1 MVAPARKRKR
11 TNNTD
16 KKDETRMMMKLVFP
30 AGDRPQ
36 MLLDQ
41 GVYRI
46 GSGADADV
54 ALTADGI
61 EPLHCELQVGA
72 QGVQM
77 RVPTGIRVLVNGRPV
92 DGLIAL
98 RADDTLGLAA
108 TRIRLLDAAADS
120 GNAVPKA
127 RAADA
132 GDINATMV
140 RPVVPKFALR
150 GLSGEQFG
158 RSFPLH
164 ASLTIGRA
172 DDAGLRIPLESISR
186 LHARL
191 TPAGDEVLLEDLGSA
206 NGTWLNGKRITRAQA
221 VHGDEI
227 RFDTQRF
234 QLLMPGQPLPV
245 PVASAPSGRRWPWLV
260 LALLVVVAGA
270 AAWVLR

>member
-1 MVAPARKRKR
+1 
-11 TNNTD
+11 
-16 KKDETRMMMKLVFP
+16 MMKLVFP

-46 GSGADADV
+46 GSSVDAEV
-54 ALTADGI
+54 ALHADGI
-61 EPLHCELQVGA
+61 EPLHCELQVGL

-77 RVPTGIRVLVNGRPV
+77 RVPNGIRVLVNDRPV

-98 RADDTLGLAA
+98 RADDTLGIAA
-108 TRIRLLDAAADS
+108 TRIRLLDAASEVKSTAP
-120 GNAVPKA
+120 AA
-127 RAADA
+127 RSEDA

-150 GLSGEQFG
+150 GVSGEQFG

-164 ASLTIGRA
+164 ASLSIGRA

-191 TPAGDEVLLEDLGSA
+191 TPAGDEVLVEDLGSS
-206 NGTWLNGKRITRAQA
+206 NGTWLNGKRITRARA

-234 QLLMPGQPLPV
+234 QLLVPGQALQAKPALV
-245 PVASAPSGRRWPWLV
+245 PSRWRHR
-260 LALLVVVAGA
+260 ALLAGGLVIAGILVAVA
-270 AAWVLR
+270 LLR

>member
-1 MVAPARKRKR
+1 
-11 TNNTD
+11 
-16 KKDETRMMMKLVFP
+16 MKLVFP

-46 GSGADADV
+46 GSGVEAEV
-54 ALTADGI
+54 ALHADGV

-77 RVPTGIRVLVNGRPV
+77 RVPSGIRVLVNERPV

-98 RADDTLGLAA
+98 RADDILGIAA
-108 TRIRLLDAAADS
+108 TRIRLLEVSSEAQHAAPAARADDAADS
-120 GNAVPKA
+120 
-127 RAADA
+127 
-132 GDINATMV
+132 NATMV
-140 RPVVPKFALR
+140 RPVVPRFALR

-164 ASLTIGRA
+164 ASLSIGRA
-172 DDAGLRIPLESISR
+172 DDAGVRIPLESISR

-191 TPAGDEVLLEDLGSA
+191 TPAGDEVLVEDLGSA
-206 NGTWLNGKRITRAQA
+206 NGTWLNGKRISRAHA

-234 QLLMPGQPLPV
+234 QLLMPGRPLP
-245 PVASAPSGRRWPWLV
+245 AK
-260 LALLVVVAGA
+260 A
-270 AAWVLR
+270 AAPAAGWRPAAWLAGGLAMASLVAAFFLLR

>member
-1 MVAPARKRKR
+1 
-11 TNNTD
+11 
-16 KKDETRMMMKLVFP
+16 MMMKLVFP

-46 GSGADADV
+46 GSAADADV
-54 ALTADGI
+54 ALEADGI
-61 EPLHCELQVGA
+61 QPLHCELQVGA
-72 QGVQM
+72 QGVRM
-77 RVPTGIRVLVNGRPV
+77 RVPNGIRVLVNERPV

-98 RADDTLGLAA
+98 RADDTLGLAS
-108 TRIRLLDAAADS
+108 TRIRLLDVAAEAL
-120 GNAVPKA
+120 
-127 RAADA
+127 RAAPA
-132 GDINATMV
+132 GRVAEGDDINATMV

-158 RSFPLH
+158 RSFALH
-164 ASLTIGRA
+164 TSLNVGRA
-172 DDAGLRIPLESISR
+172 DDAGLRIPLEGISR

-191 TPAGDEVLLEDLGSA
+191 TPAGDEVLVEDMGSV

-234 QLLMPGQPLPV
+234 QLLMPGQPLQV
-245 PVASAPSGRRWPWLV
+245 QAANAPTQRRGPWLV
-260 LALLVVVAGA
+260 VALLAVVAA
-270 AAWVLR
+270 AAFWLLR

>member
-1 MVAPARKRKR
+1 
-11 TNNTD
+11 
-16 KKDETRMMMKLVFP
+16 MMMKLVFP

-36 MLLDQ
+36 MLLDA
-41 GVYRI
+41 GTYRI
-46 GSGADADV
+46 GSAADADV
-54 ALTADGI
+54 ALAAEGI

-77 RVPTGIRVLVNGRPV
+77 RVPAGIRVLVNERPV

-98 RADDTLGLAA
+98 RADDTLGLAS
-108 TRIRLLDAAADS
+108 TRIRLLDAGAPHAAHA
-120 GNAVPKA
+120 NPAA
-127 RAADA
+127 RND
-132 GDINATMV
+132 DDVNATMV
-140 RPVVPKFALR
+140 RPVVPKFVLR

-164 ASLTIGRA
+164 ASLNVGRA
-172 DDAGLRIPLESISR
+172 DDAGLRIAQDSISR

-191 TPAGDEVLLEDLGSA
+191 TPAGDEVLVEDMGSA

-234 QLLMPGQPLPV
+234 QLLVPGQPLQ
-245 PVASAPSGRRWPWLV
+245 APPAGERKRTGRPWLV
-260 LALLVVVAGA
+260 A
-270 AAWVLR
+270 AALAIAAGVAYLLLR

>member
-1 MVAPARKRKR
+1 
-11 TNNTD
+11 
-16 KKDETRMMMKLVFP
+16 MMMKLVFP

-36 MLLDQ
+36 MLLDR

-46 GSGADADV
+46 GSAADADV
-54 ALTADGI
+54 ALAADGI

-77 RVPTGIRVLVNGRPV
+77 RVPQGIQVLVNERPV

-98 RADDTLGLAA
+98 RADDTLGLAS
-108 TRIRLLDAAADS
+108 TRIRLLDAGTPHATHANPS
-120 GNAVPKA
+120 A
-127 RAADA
+127 RNDD
-132 GDINATMV
+132 DINATMV
-140 RPVVPKFALR
+140 RPVLPKFVLR

-164 ASLTIGRA
+164 AHLNVGRA
-172 DDAGLRIPLESISR
+172 DDVGLRIAQDGISR

-191 TPAGDEVLLEDLGSA
+191 TPAGDEVLVEDMGSA

-234 QLLMPGQPLPV
+234 QVLVPGQPMPAQAAV
-245 PVASAPSGRRWPWLV
+245 EQASRRWPWLV
-260 LALLVVVAGA
+260 AAAMVAALTAGA
-270 AAWVLR
+270 FWLLR

>member
-1 MVAPARKRKR
+1 MVAPARKRKHAS
-11 TNNTD
+11 N
-16 KKDETRMMMKLVFP
+16 KDEAETRMMMKLVFP

-46 GSGADADV
+46 GSAVDADV
-54 ALTADGI
+54 ALAADGI

-77 RVPTGIRVLVNGRPV
+77 RVPTGIRVLVNERPV

-98 RADDTLGLAA
+98 RADDTLGLAS
-108 TRIRLLDAAADS
+108 TRIRLLDAAAEA
-120 GNAVPKA
+120 GHAAPAA
-127 RAADA
+127 RNADA

-234 QLLMPGQPLPV
+234 QLLMPGQPLQA
-245 PVASAPSGRRWPWLV
+245 PVASAPAGARRPWLV
-260 LALLVVVAGA
+260 LALLVVAAGT
-270 AAWVLR
+270 AAWLLR

>member
-1 MVAPARKRKR
+1 
-11 TNNTD
+11 
-16 KKDETRMMMKLVFP
+16 MMMKLVFP
-30 AGDRPQ
+30 AGERPQ

-46 GSGADADV
+46 GSAADADV
-54 ALTADGI
+54 SLAADGI

-77 RVPTGIRVLVNGRPV
+77 RVPNGIRVLVNERPV

-98 RADDTLGLAA
+98 RADDTLGLAS
-108 TRIRLLDAAADS
+108 TRIRLLDAAAAHVAQA
-120 GNAVPKA
+120 NQAA
-127 RAADA
+127 RNDDAA
-132 GDINATMV
+132 DINATMV
-140 RPVVPKFALR
+140 RPVMPRFVLR

-164 ASLTIGRA
+164 ANLNVGRA
-172 DDAGLRIPLESISR
+172 DEAGLRIAQDGISR

-191 TPAGDEVLLEDLGSA
+191 TPAGDEVLLEDMGSS

-234 QLLMPGQPLPV
+234 QLLVPGQPLQAQA
-245 PVASAPSGRRWPWLV
+245 ASTPAQRRWPWLV
-260 LALLVVVAGA
+260 AVALVAAAGA
-270 AAWVLR
+270 AFWLLR

>member
-1 MVAPARKRKR
+1 VVAPARKRKR
-11 TNNTD
+11 TDN
-16 KKDETRMMMKLVFP
+16 KDEAETRMMMKLVFP

-46 GSGADADV
+46 GSAADADV
-54 ALTADGI
+54 ALAADGI

-72 QGVQM
+72 QGVQV
-77 RVPTGIRVLVNGRPV
+77 RVPTGIRVLVNERPV

-98 RADDTLGLAA
+98 RADDTLGLAS
-108 TRIRLLDAAADS
+108 TRIRLLDAAAET
-120 GNAVPKA
+120 GHAGPAA
-127 RAADA
+127 RNADA

-164 ASLTIGRA
+164 ASLNIGRA
-172 DDAGLRIPLESISR
+172 DEAGLRIPLESISR

-234 QLLMPGQPLPV
+234 QLLMPGQPLQV
-245 PVASAPSGRRWPWLV
+245 PVANAPAAGRRPWLV
-260 LALLVVVAGA
+260 LALLVVAAGA
-270 AAWVLR
+270 AAWLLR

>member
-1 MVAPARKRKR
+1 MVARARKRKR
-11 TNNTD
+11 TDN
-16 KKDETRMMMKLVFP
+16 KEEARTRMMMKLVFP

-41 GVYRI
+41 GVYRV
-46 GSGADADV
+46 GSGTDVDV
-54 ALTADGI
+54 ALHADGI
-61 EPLHCELQVGA
+61 ESLHCELQVGA

-77 RVPTGIRVLVNGRPV
+77 RVPTGIRVLVNERPV

-98 RADDTLGLAA
+98 RADDTLGLAS
-108 TRIRLLDAAADS
+108 TRIRLLDAAAGGGHAAPATRS
-120 GNAVPKA
+120 
-127 RAADA
+127 ADA

-150 GLSGEQFG
+150 GLSGELFG

-164 ASLTIGRA
+164 ASLTVGRA
-172 DDAGLRIPLESISR
+172 DDAGVRIPLESISR

-191 TPAGDEVLLEDLGSA
+191 TPAGDDVLLEDLGSA

-221 VHGDEI
+221 AHGDEI

-234 QLLMPGQPLPV
+234 QLLVPGQPLPV
-245 PVASAPSGRRWPWLV
+245 AVAKVPVDGRRPWLV
-260 LALLVVVAGA
+260 LGLLVAAAGA
-270 AAWVLR
+270 AAWLLR

>member
-1 MVAPARKRKR
+1 
-11 TNNTD
+11 
-16 KKDETRMMMKLVFP
+16 MMKLVFP

-46 GSGADADV
+46 GSSVDAEV
-54 ALTADGI
+54 ALHADGI
-61 EPLHCELQVGA
+61 EPLHCELQVGS

-77 RVPTGIRVLVNGRPV
+77 RVPNGIRVLVNDRPV

-98 RADDTLGLAA
+98 RADDTLGIAA
-108 TRIRLLDAAADS
+108 TRIRLLDAANEVKSSAP
-120 GNAVPKA
+120 AA
-127 RAADA
+127 RSEDA
-132 GDINATMV
+132 GDMNATMV

-150 GLSGEQFG
+150 GVSGEQFG

-164 ASLTIGRA
+164 ASLSIGRA
-172 DDAGLRIPLESISR
+172 DDAGLRIPLDSISR

-191 TPAGDEVLLEDLGSA
+191 TPAGDEVLVEDLGSS
-206 NGTWLNGKRITRAQA
+206 NGTWLNGKRITRARA

-234 QLLMPGQPLPV
+234 QLLVPGRALQAKPALE
-245 PVASAPSGRRWPWLV
+245 PSRWRHR
-260 LALLVVVAGA
+260 ALLAGGLVIVGIVVAVA
-270 AAWVLR
+270 LLR

>member
-1 MVAPARKRKR
+1 
-11 TNNTD
+11 
-16 KKDETRMMMKLVFP
+16 MMMKLVFP

-46 GSGADADV
+46 GSAADADV
-54 ALTADGI
+54 ALAADGI

-77 RVPTGIRVLVNGRPV
+77 RVPAGVRVLVNDRPV
-92 DGLIAL
+92 EGLIAL
-98 RADDTLGLAA
+98 RTDDTLGLAS
-108 TRIRLLDAAADS
+108 TRIRLLDIAAEPAHAAPVARNADV
-120 GNAVPKA
+120 AE
-127 RAADA
+127 
-132 GDINATMV
+132 INATMV

-172 DDAGLRIPLESISR
+172 DEAGLRIPLESISR

-191 TPAGDEVLLEDLGSA
+191 TPAGEEVLLEDLGSA

-221 VHGDEI
+221 GHGDEI

-234 QLLMPGQPLPV
+234 QLLMPGQPLQV
-245 PVASAPSGRRWPWLV
+245 HVASAPAGRRRPWLV
-260 LALLVVVAGA
+260 LALLVVA
-270 AAWVLR
+270 AAAAVWLLR

>member
-1 MVAPARKRKR
+1 
-11 TNNTD
+11 
-16 KKDETRMMMKLVFP
+16 MMMKLVFP

-36 MLLDQ
+36 MLLDP
-41 GVYRI
+41 GTYRI
-46 GSGADADV
+46 GSAADADV
-54 ALTADGI
+54 ALAAEGI

-77 RVPTGIRVLVNGRPV
+77 RVPAGIRVLVNERPV

-98 RADDTLGLAA
+98 RADDTLGLAS
-108 TRIRLLDAAADS
+108 TRIRLLDAGAPHAAHA
-120 GNAVPKA
+120 NPAA
-127 RAADA
+127 RNDD
-132 GDINATMV
+132 DINATMV
-140 RPVVPKFALR
+140 RPVVPKFVLR

-164 ASLTIGRA
+164 ASLNVGRA
-172 DDAGLRIPLESISR
+172 DDAGLRIAQDSISR

-191 TPAGDEVLLEDLGSA
+191 TPAGDEVLVEDMGSA

-234 QLLMPGQPLPV
+234 QLLVPGQPLQ
-245 PVASAPSGRRWPWLV
+245 ASRAGESRRPRRPWLV
-260 LALLVVVAGA
+260 AAVLAIAAGVAYLL
-270 AAWVLR
+270 LR

>member
-1 MVAPARKRKR
+1 
-11 TNNTD
+11 
-16 KKDETRMMMKLVFP
+16 MMKLVFP

-41 GVYRI
+41 GAYRI
-46 GSGADADV
+46 GSAADADV
-54 ALTADGI
+54 VLTADGI
-61 EPLHCELQVGA
+61 EPVHCELQVGP

-77 RVPTGIRVLVNGRPV
+77 RVPQGLRVLVNERPV

-98 RADDTLGLAA
+98 RADDTLGLAS
-108 TRIRLLDAAADS
+108 TRIRLLDAGTPHTAHANAA
-120 GNAVPKA
+120 A
-127 RAADA
+127 RNDD
-132 GDINATMV
+132 DISATTV
-140 RPVVPKFALR
+140 RPVLPKFVLR

-164 ASLTIGRA
+164 ASLNVGRA
-172 DDAGLRIPLESISR
+172 DDAGLRIPLDSISR

-191 TPAGDEVLLEDLGSA
+191 TPAGDEVLVEDLGSA

-234 QLLMPGQPLPV
+234 QLLAPGQPLQAT
-245 PVASAPSGRRWPWLV
+245 PVAGKRQPRRWPLFAAVLLAIAAGVAYWLS
-260 LALLVVVAGA
+260 
-270 AAWVLR
+270 R

>member
-1 MVAPARKRKR
+1 
-11 TNNTD
+11 
-16 KKDETRMMMKLVFP
+16 MMMKLVFP

-36 MLLDQ
+36 MLLDH

-46 GSGADADV
+46 GSATDADV
-54 ALTADGI
+54 ALAADGI

-77 RVPTGIRVLVNGRPV
+77 RVPNGIRVLVNERPV
-92 DGLIAL
+92 DGVIAL

-108 TRIRLLDAAADS
+108 TRIRLLDAAAEGS
-120 GNAVPKA
+120 GASLAA
-127 RAADA
+127 RNPDA
-132 GDINATMV
+132 GDTSATMV

-164 ASLTIGRA
+164 ASLNVGRA
-172 DDAGLRIPLESISR
+172 DDAGLRIPLDSISR

-191 TPAGDEVLLEDLGSA
+191 TPAGDEVLVEDMGSA

-234 QLLMPGQPLPV
+234 QLLAPGQPLQ
-245 PVASAPSGRRWPWLV
+245 ARTAHAPAQRHWPWWAAAVLV
-260 LALLVVVAGA
+260 AASGA
-270 AAWVLR
+270 AWWWLR

>member
-1 MVAPARKRKR
+1 MVPPARKRKR
-11 TNNTD
+11 TDN
-16 KKDETRMMMKLVFP
+16 KDEAETRMMMKLVFP

-46 GSGADADV
+46 GSGTDVDV
-54 ALTADGI
+54 ALHADGI
-61 EPLHCELQVGA
+61 EPLHCELQVGT

-77 RVPTGIRVLVNGRPV
+77 RVPNGIRVLVNERPV

-98 RADDTLGLAA
+98 RADDTLGLAS
-108 TRIRLLDAAADS
+108 TRIRLLDAAAEA
-120 GNAVPKA
+120 GNAVPTA
-127 RAADA
+127 RNAEA

-150 GLSGEQFG
+150 GLSGELFG
-158 RSFPLH
+158 RSVPLH
-164 ASLTIGRA
+164 ASLTVGRA

-234 QLLMPGQPLPV
+234 QLLTPGQPLQV
-245 PVASAPSGRRWPWLV
+245 PVASAAAGARRPWLV
-260 LALLVVVAGA
+260 LVLLVVAAGTVA
-270 AAWVLR
+270 WMLR